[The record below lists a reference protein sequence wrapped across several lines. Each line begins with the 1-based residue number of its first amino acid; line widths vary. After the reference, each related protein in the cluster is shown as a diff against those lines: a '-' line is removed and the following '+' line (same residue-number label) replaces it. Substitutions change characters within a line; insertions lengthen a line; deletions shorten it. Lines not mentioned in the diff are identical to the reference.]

1 MRVFVRVG
9 TILPLGPV
17 KQYVEEKVDQ
27 PLSISIYPGGDA
39 SFLLYEDDGN
49 SFDYRKGKGMGMQM
63 AWHDARRVLK
73 LSLANGSRILPPL
86 GRGKEDRTG
95 ARKRAARFERHTY
108 QVDCQ
113 TRT

>member
-1 MRVFVRVG
+1 MPLFVGAG
-9 TILPLGPV
+9 TILPLGPI

-49 SFDYRKGKGMGMQM
+49 SFDYRKGKWMGMQM

-73 LSLANGSRILPPL
+73 LSLANGSRILPPPRPGL
-86 GRGKEDRTG
+86 ESKLRPSTLP
-95 ARKRAARFERHTY
+95 AAFY
-108 QVDCQ
+108 GP
-113 TRT
+113 